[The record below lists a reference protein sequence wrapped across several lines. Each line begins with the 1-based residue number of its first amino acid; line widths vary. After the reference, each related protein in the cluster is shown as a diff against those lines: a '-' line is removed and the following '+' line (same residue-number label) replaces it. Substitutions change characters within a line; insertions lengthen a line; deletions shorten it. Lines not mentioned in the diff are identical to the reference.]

1 MADHFFHGL
10 LAIALLLSA
19 VGGSPPALAQ
29 ATISGTVALSGTLS
43 GDYVINA
50 GAMMTGTAS
59 VDGPVRFLFLDLP
72 GGQPATLAGD
82 LGGTGSLSLE
92 SGRTLESAGTLV
104 ITGNNSY
111 SGGTIVGGLGLLEVA
126 AGGSI
131 SHATADF
138 IVGSASQLGSLAIT
152 GGTIVNGNAI
162 IGGEDGGFGAATMS
176 AGTWS
181 STGALTVG
189 GPGLMAG
196 GGTGTLLITGGAVS
210 AGSGVIAQDASSTG
224 AVTVSGGTLAFGN
237 GLAIGDTG
245 SLAISGGGIVIVGGT
260 LSRGSSGTLALSSGG
275 MLQIGA
281 GSTGGTLDT
290 DLTNDGALVFDRS
303 DDSTY
308 GFVIDGG
315 GAVTKRGAGTLT
327 LTGVNTYTGT
337 TTISGGALALGDGAA
352 TGSIAGD
359 VLNDATLIF
368 HPGGDTAFANAISGT
383 GAVVIRGSS
392 IVTLSGNNSWSGGT
406 TLEGGVL
413 SLGSADALGTTGTI
427 SFASGTLQ
435 YTAANTTDYS
445 ARINSAGG
453 QSVFIDTN
461 SQAVTFATGL
471 SGAGTVLAK
480 VGDGTLT
487 LTATNTYTGN
497 TIAFGGTL
505 EVATGG
511 AIESA
516 GDLLVGTNGGIGRF
530 ALSGGTVQVANAVVG
545 SDNGTGTVDVSDGS
559 LTIATLLT
567 IGDQGFGNGTL
578 NLTGGS
584 VTAGTTVLG
593 VGSSAAGGLTVTSAG
608 TFTATGDL
616 TVGGQGTGVLS
627 VNAGGTVVVGGTLSQ
642 GQYGTI
648 DLGIGGTLRIGRG
661 GTTGV
666 LATDLSITGDLV
678 FDRSDDVTYG
688 GVINGAG
695 TVTKAGAGTLTLTG
709 TADWTGNTTITSGTL
724 RVGDGATSGSLG
736 GYVTNDAV
744 LAFDR
749 SDPITFAGSIDGYGR
764 LEQLGSGTLTL
775 TGSNGYSGG
784 TTIAAGTL
792 EVATGGV
799 VNHPGAALSVAPG
812 STAALVIS
820 GGTVINA
827 DATIGD
833 GAGADGSATI
843 TAGQWT
849 NSGDL
854 VVGKDGAA
862 GLLAIQGGTVV
873 VSGALTRGT
882 GGTIQLAAGG
892 TLQIGDGGSTGTLD
906 TALVNDGSLVFDR
919 SGTSTQSSVISG
931 TGSVTKLG
939 SGTLVISGANTY
951 SGTTTIAGGMLEV
964 VAGGAVDHGGTEL
977 VISSGTLQVSGG
989 IVSNATGYVG
999 YHGQG
1004 AAVVTSGSWSNAG
1017 DLRVG
1022 WGVAGDPVSGPGDGT
1037 LSISGGFVSNGGV
1050 YLGADVGSVGTALIS
1065 GGAWQSDV
1073 VRVGF
1078 AGGSGSIDGSGGN
1091 LDAVALL
1098 LGTGAS
1104 SSGTATVS
1112 GGTWAITDS
1121 LSVGDDG
1128 GTGVFTMT
1136 GGFVTSGTGLVGSL
1150 AGSIGTATVSGG
1162 TWATTGDMVVGNDGS
1177 GSLVI
1182 DGTGTV
1188 IVGGSLYKGIAGAF
1202 GSGGAITLASGG
1214 TLRIGSGGGNLATD
1228 LTNDGTLV
1236 FENVGDATYGGSID
1250 GSGQVRVALAGGTV
1264 LTLSGTNSWTGGT
1277 ALESGTLALADPL
1290 ALGTTG
1296 TISFTGGTL
1305 QFSTANTVDYSP
1317 RFDASGGQA
1326 FSLDTNGQTVTLAGV
1341 IAGAGSALD
1350 KLGAGTLVLTAD
1362 NTYIGLTTVAS
1373 GSLQLG
1379 GGGTTGS
1386 VAGDVRNDAAL
1397 AFNRSDSWGYGG
1409 VISGTGS
1416 LIQLGSGT
1424 LTLSGSNTFTGDTVL
1439 RAGTLALEGDA
1450 PLGTAGA
1457 ILFSGGALQYTALT
1471 GTTTDYSARFATTP
1485 GQAYRIDTAGA
1496 GLVVTLGA
1504 DLASSGGSLTKLGAG
1519 TLVLTGSNA
1528 FSGGVFLEDGILSLG
1543 SSGAIGPVDP
1553 SDPDAGQITFSGG
1566 ALQFTTANTAD
1577 PSRLFSTA
1585 PGQLYRIDANG
1596 QVVTLAADLNGS
1608 AASLTTLGSG
1618 TVTLSG
1624 SNAFAAG
1631 VALDGGTL
1639 ALASAGA
1646 LGPPDPAAG
1655 TITFGGGTLQF
1666 SSANTT
1672 DYSGR
1677 FSNAA
1682 NQAYS
1687 IDTGGQSVTLAASL
1701 GSSRGS
1707 LEKLGAGTLTLTG
1720 TNTFTGPTTIV
1731 SGTLRIGA
1739 GGMTGSLTSDVANG
1753 GALVFERADTATYSG
1768 AISGTGSLTMLGT
1781 GTLTLD
1787 GNSTFSG
1794 ATHLAAGTLALGSA
1808 GALGSGGPIA
1818 FGGGTLQYTAANQ
1831 ADYSGRISPAGGQS
1845 IRIDLNGQ
1853 AVSYATG
1860 LTGAGSSLT
1869 LLGSGTLALS
1879 GSSDYSGGTSIGGG
1893 LLEVASGGA
1902 ISHVSADLLVGT
1914 TDGDGA
1920 ILVSGGTVVDRA
1932 ALLGAAAGRAGTAT
1946 VTSGTWTSTTDLL
1959 VGAAA
1964 GATGNLSI
1972 QGGTVTSGAAAIGFA
1987 VGSTGTATVSS
1998 GTWTNTGELRV
2009 GYDGAG
2015 ALVIGSG
2022 GEVAVGGSLFQGAAG
2037 SIDLG
2042 PGGVLRIGLG
2052 GTTGELLTDLTTNG
2066 TLIFDRSDDTAY
2078 YNIVSGTGGLTK
2090 LGGGMLTLTGSQTY
2104 TGLTTIS
2111 SGTLRLG
2118 DGTTSGALAG
2128 DVLNDAVFAFDT
2140 ASTGTFSGAISGT
2153 GSVAKLGAGTL
2164 TLAGS
2169 NTYEGGTR
2177 FGGGTLVV
2185 GSADAISGTGT
2196 LSFDGGTLQ
2205 YSGAN
2210 AVDYSGRF
2218 STAGN
2223 QAFAV
2228 DTAGRDVTFATG
2240 LSGAGSSLS
2249 KSGSG
2254 TLTLTGASTYDGLTT
2269 VSAGSLAIGDGGT
2282 SGSVA
2287 GDIANS
2293 SAVIFN
2299 RSDDVT
2305 FAGVMSGTGTLEK
2318 LGGGVLVLSGANTF
2332 TGVATIR
2339 SGTLQVGDGGT
2350 SGSIVAPIE
2359 NDGVLA
2365 FNRSDT
2371 VGYAGSISGS
2381 GALLKLGAGT
2391 LAVSGSNGYSG
2402 GTTVGDG
2409 TLDVAPGGVIFHP
2422 DADLIVGPD
2431 GATAALTVT
2440 GGAITANTSIVG
2452 SEGVGTATVTAGTWT
2467 STNSLFVG
2475 LGLTAAGNGA
2485 VVLDGGTLETGRAFV
2500 GTFPSGTGAMT
2511 VSSGTWINH
2520 GDLALG
2526 FSGGAGSLAIGGGA
2540 VSNVNASI
2548 GAGSSGSGA
2557 VTVTGGTWTTSG
2569 DVTVGSAGG
2578 TGALTISGSGTA
2590 LVGGTLS
2597 RGDLGAITLSGG
2609 GTLQIG
2615 LGLFSGDLVGDLVN
2629 DGTLIF
2635 NRGDD
2640 STSGASIS
2648 GTGSLVKMG
2657 AGTLVLTGS
2666 NSYTGSTALKAGT
2679 LSLGSPDAIG
2689 TTGTVSF
2696 EGGTLQFTSLS
2707 GTDTDL
2713 SSRFSTAPGQA
2724 YRIDTAGVD
2733 VTLATPL
2740 VSSGGTLDKSGSGR
2754 LTITADATFTGT
2766 TTVREGTLQIGDGGS
2781 TGSLAGDIAV
2791 DSDLVFNRSGTTTY
2805 GGVIAGN
2812 GNVTKLGAGTLVL
2825 TAENLY
2831 FGTTTVTAGA
2841 LQIGDGGTAGSIRGD
2856 VLNDGTLVFN
2866 RSDDV
2871 TFPGIISGT
2880 GAVTK
2885 LGAGTL
2891 TFTADSTYSGLTTI
2905 ASGTLRLGS
2914 GGTSGSIAGDVVNDG
2929 VLVFDRSDSTTFA
2942 GTISG
2947 TGAVTKLGTGMLTL
2961 TGESTDAGPLT
2972 VTSGT
2977 LRIGAGGTN
2986 GAYAGDI
2993 VNGGALVFDRSD
3005 GSTYSGAVSGAGT
3018 VEKRGAGTL
3027 TLTGS
3032 NSFTG
3037 GTTITAGALQVGDG
3051 GTSGSLSG
3059 DVVVDGALIFN
3070 RGDVASFTG
3079 AVSGTGALSMAG
3091 SGTLVYTGD
3100 ATHTGGTT
3108 ISAGTLQI
3116 GAGGTAGSLLG
3127 NVDSVGT
3134 LAFDRS
3140 DTVTFSGTVSGAGG
3154 ITQLGSGALV
3164 LLADNTYSGVT
3175 TIASG
3180 TVALGDGGVVGSIA
3194 GDVVNDGA
3202 LVFDRS
3208 DSTTFAGVI
3217 SGTGATTKAGAG
3229 TLSLTGESTAT
3240 GPLSVTSGTLR
3251 IGVGGTTG
3259 SYAGA
3264 IVNSA
3269 AVVFDRSDDS
3279 TYAGV
3284 LSGAGTVEKLGAG
3297 TLTLAGESSG
3307 SGVLTIATG
3316 TVRIGVGGTTG
3327 SYAGDIVND
3336 GTLVFDRSDSLTVG
3350 SAISGSGGLT
3360 KLGSGTVLLDD
3371 INTFTGT
3378 TSIAAGTLALSDSG
3392 GITASATIAIESGA
3406 TLDVSTRS
3414 SPWQLGSGQ
3423 TLTGAGLLAG
3433 PAVGAFG
3440 STVNPGGV
3448 GVAGT
3453 LTATGGFTLLGGL
3466 TIDISG
3472 GTIDLFDGSTGE
3484 LAIGAGSL
3492 TFTTL
3497 SPPTGNLVFAKY
3509 LSLTGGA
3516 FASVSGLPGG
3526 YSIDYDYLGG
3536 HQIALVQSAGVPEI
3550 DPAGAAAI
3558 VALLG
3563 GSFGMFERRV
3573 IRRRRGHGSVRAVR
3587 SPGGVLGSGP
3597 TRVRSPGP
3605 RPTVDRNALRG
3616 LPPAEQLAEPCHGC
3630 PADDERVL

>member
-1 MADHFFHGL
+1 MS
-10 LAIALLLSA
+10 LLLSTVLLA
-19 VGGSPPALAQ
+19 TVGGSPPALAQ
-29 ATISGTVALSGTLS
+29 STISGTVALSGTLS

-59 VDGPVRFLFLDLP
+59 VDGPVRFVFFDLP
-72 GGQPATLAGD
+72 GGQPATLAAD
-82 LGGTGSLSLE
+82 LGGSGSLSLE
-92 SGRTLESAGTLV
+92 SGRTFESAGTLV

-111 SGGTIVGGLGLLEVA
+111 SGGTIVGGLGLLEVT

-152 GGTIVNGNAI
+152 GGTIANGNAI

-181 STGALTVG
+181 STGALVVG
-189 GPGLMAG
+189 GRGLTYG

-210 AGSGVIAQDASSTG
+210 ADSGVIAQDASSTG
-224 AVTVSGGTLAFGN
+224 AVTVSGGTLT
-237 GLAIGDTG
+237 LANSLSIGDTG
-245 SLAISGGGIVIVGGT
+245 SLAISGGGTVIVGGT
-260 LSRGSSGTLALSSGG
+260 LSRGTSGTLALSSGG
-275 MLQIGA
+275 ILQIGA
-281 GSTGGTLDT
+281 GATGGALDT
-290 DLTNDGALVFDRS
+290 DLTNDGLLIFDRS

-315 GAVTKRGAGTLT
+315 GAVTKRGTGTLT
-327 LTGVNTYTGT
+327 L
-337 TTISGGALALGDGAA
+337 SG
-352 TGSIAGD
+352 S
-359 VLNDATLIF
+359 
-368 HPGGDTAFANAISGT
+368 
-383 GAVVIRGSS
+383 
-392 IVTLSGNNSWSGGT
+392 NSWSGGT
-406 TLEGGVL
+406 TLEAGVL
-413 SLGSADALGTTGTI
+413 SLGSADAIGTTGTI
-427 SFASGTLQ
+427 SFAGGVLQ

-445 ARINSAGG
+445 ARISSAGN
-453 QSVFIDTN
+453 QVVSIDTN
-461 SQAVTFATGL
+461 NEAVTFATGL
-471 SGAGTVLAK
+471 SGAGTVLSK

-487 LTATNTYTGN
+487 LTATNTHTGN
-497 TIAFGGTL
+497 TIALGGTL

-511 AIESA
+511 AIDSA
-516 GDLLVGTNGGIGRF
+516 GDLLVGTGGGIGRF
-530 ALSGGTVQVANAVVG
+530 ALSGGVVEVANAVVG
-545 SDNGTGTVDVSDGS
+545 SDNNGNGTVDVSDGS

-567 IGDQGFGNGTL
+567 IGDQGSANGSL

-593 VGSSAAGGLTVTSAG
+593 VGSSAVGSLTVSSG

-616 TVGGQGTGVLS
+616 TVGGQGTGFLTI
-627 VNAGGTVVVGGTLSQ
+627 NTAGTVVVGGTLSQ

-648 DLGIGGTLRIGRG
+648 DLGSGGTLRIGRG

-666 LATDLSITGDLV
+666 LASDLSIAGDLI

-736 GYVTNDAV
+736 GNVTNDAV

-749 SDPITFAGSIDGYGR
+749 SDTITFAGSIDGYGR

-820 GGTVINA
+820 GGSVTNA

-873 VSGALTRGT
+873 VSGALKRGT
-882 GGTIQLAAGG
+882 SGSIQLAAGG

-931 TGSVTKLG
+931 TGSVTKQG
-939 SGTLVISGANTY
+939 GGTLVVSGANTY
-951 SGTTTIAGGMLEV
+951 SGGTVIAGGMLEV
-964 VAGGAVDHGGTEL
+964 VASGVVDHGAAEL
-977 VISSGTLQVSGG
+977 VVSSGTLQVSGG

-1004 AAVVTSGSWSNAG
+1004 AAVVSSGTWSNAG
-1017 DLRVG
+1017 ELRVG
-1022 WGVAGDPVSGPGDGT
+1022 WGLAGDPVSGPGDGT
-1037 LSISGGFVSNGGV
+1037 LTISGGDVYNSDV
-1050 YLGADVGSVGTALIS
+1050 YLGADVGSVGTAQIS
-1065 GGAWQSDV
+1065 DGAWQSVV

-1078 AGGSGSIDGSGGN
+1078 AGGSGGIDGSGGRF
-1091 LDAVALL
+1091 DAVALL
-1098 LGTGAS
+1098 LGTGVG

-1112 GGTWAITDS
+1112 GGTWAIIDS

-1136 GGFVTSGTGLVGSL
+1136 GGVVTSGTGAVGSL

-1188 IVGGSLYKGIAGAF
+1188 IVGGSLYRGIAGTY
-1202 GSGGAITLASGG
+1202 GSGGTITLSSGG

-1236 FENVGDATYGGSID
+1236 FENVVDATYGGSID
-1250 GSGQVRVALAGGTV
+1250 GSGQVRVALSGGTV
-1264 LTLSGTNSWTGGT
+1264 LTLSGSNSWTGGT
-1277 ALESGTLALADPL
+1277 ALEGGTLALADPS

-1341 IAGAGSALD
+1341 IAGTGSTLD
-1350 KLGAGTLVLTAD
+1350 KLGAGTLVLVSD
-1362 NTYIGLTTVAS
+1362 NTYNGLTTVAS

-1379 GGGTTGS
+1379 NGGTTGS
-1386 VAGDVRNDAAL
+1386 VAGDVSNDAAL
-1397 AFNRSDSWGYGG
+1397 VFNRSDAWAFGG

-1450 PLGTAGA
+1450 PLGSGGA

-1471 GTTTDYSARFATTP
+1471 GTTADYSTRFATTP
-1485 GQAYRIDTAGA
+1485 GQAYRIDTTGA

-1519 TLVLTGSNA
+1519 TLLLTGSNA
-1528 FSGGVFLEDGILSLG
+1528 FSGGVVLADGILSLG

-1566 ALQFTTANTAD
+1566 TLQFTAANTTD

-1585 PGQLYRIDANG
+1585 AGQQYRIDANG

-1618 TVTLSG
+1618 TLTLSG
-1624 SNAFAAG
+1624 SNTFAAG

-1646 LGPPDPAAG
+1646 LGPADPADPDAG

-1666 SSANTT
+1666 SAANTT

-1677 FSNAA
+1677 FSTAS

-1701 GSSRGS
+1701 TSSRGT
-1707 LEKLGAGTLTLTG
+1707 LDKHGAGTLTLTG
-1720 TNTFTGPTTIV
+1720 TNTFSGLTTIV
-1731 SGTLRIGA
+1731 SGTLRIGDGGTSGALA
-1739 GGMTGSLTSDVANG
+1739 GDVANDG
-1753 GALVFERADTATYSG
+1753 SLVFERADTPTYSG

-1787 GNSTFSG
+1787 GNSVYSG
-1794 ATHLAAGTLALGSA
+1794 ATQLAAGTLALGSA

-1831 ADYSGRISPAGGQS
+1831 EDYSGRISPAGGQS

-1853 AVSYATG
+1853 TVSYATG

-1869 LLGSGTLALS
+1869 LLGSGTLTLS
-1879 GSSDYSGGTSIGGG
+1879 GSSDYSGGTSLGGG
-1893 LLEVASGGA
+1893 LLEVAPGGA
-1902 ISHVSADLLVGT
+1902 ISHASADLLVGT
-1914 TDGDGA
+1914 AGGDGA
-1920 ILVSGGTVVDRA
+1920 LLVSGGTIVNRA

-1946 VTSGTWTSTTDLL
+1946 ITSGTWTSTTDLL
-1959 VGAAA
+1959 VGAVAS
-1964 GATGNLSI
+1964 ATGSLSI
-1972 QGGTVTSGAAAIGFA
+1972 QGGMVSSSVAAIGFA
-1987 VGSTGTATVSS
+1987 IGSTGTATVTS
-1998 GTWTNTGELRV
+1998 GTWTNAGELRV

-2015 ALVIGSG
+2015 SLVIGSG

-2066 TLIFDRSDDTAY
+2066 TLIFDRSDDSAH
-2078 YNIVSGTGGLTK
+2078 YNIVSGSGGLTK

-2118 DGTTSGALAG
+2118 DGATDGALAG

-2140 ASTGTFSGAISGT
+2140 AATGTFSGAISGT

-2164 TLAGS
+2164 TLTGS
-2169 NTYEGGTR
+2169 NGYEGGTR
-2177 FGGGTLVV
+2177 FSGGTLVL

-2205 YSGAN
+2205 YSALN
-2210 AVDYSGRF
+2210 AVDYSDRF

-2223 QAFAV
+2223 QAFSV
-2228 DTAGRDVTFATG
+2228 DTGGQTVTFA
-2240 LSGAGSSLS
+2240 AGI
-2249 KSGSG
+2249 SGSG
-2254 TLTLTGASTYDGLTT
+2254 STLTKLGAGTLALSGSNSYDGVTT
-2269 VSAGSLAIGDGGT
+2269 VVDGTLQIGAGGT
-2282 SGSVA
+2282 SGSLE
-2287 GDIANS
+2287 GDIANQG
-2293 SAVIFN
+2293 AVVFE
-2299 RSDDVT
+2299 RADDST
-2305 FAGVMSGTGTLEK
+2305 YRGAISGTGTVTK
-2318 LGGGVLVLSGANTF
+2318 AGAGTLVLTGSNTF
-2332 TGVATIR
+2332 TGTATVA
-2339 SGTLQVGDGGT
+2339 SGTLQIGDGGGT
-2350 SGSIVAPIE
+2350 GSIDAPIQ

-2365 FNRSDT
+2365 FDRSGS
-2371 VGYAGSISGS
+2371 VAYAGVVGGS
-2381 GALLKLGAGT
+2381 GALLKLGPGT
-2391 LAVSGSNGYSG
+2391 LTLSGANTYTG
-2402 GTTVGDG
+2402 GTVVNGG
-2409 TLDVAPGGVIFHP
+2409 TLDVASGGVIDHP
-2422 DADLIVGPD
+2422 
-2431 GATAALTVT
+2431 AAET
-2440 GGAITANTSIVG
+2440 IVG
-2452 SEGVGTATVTAGTWT
+2452 SEGNTGALTISGGSVSNAIVRVGANGTGTATVTSGTWNT
-2467 STNSLFVG
+2467 QGAMLVGSGDVGVGDGSLVISGGVVSTVEAYFG
-2475 LGLTAAGNGA
+2475 LS
-2485 VVLDGGTLETGRAFV
+2485 
-2500 GTFPSGTGAMT
+2500 PSGTGSAM
-2511 VSSGTWINH
+2511 VSSGTWNNA
-2520 GDLALG
+2520 GDLVLG
-2526 FSGGAGSLAIGGGA
+2526 YDGGTGVLAMSGGLVTTGGTALVGTATAASGLA
-2540 VSNVNASI
+2540 
-2548 GAGSSGSGA
+2548 
-2557 VTVTGGTWTTSG
+2557 TVTGGTWAITG
-2569 DVTVGSAGG
+2569 DVTVGSAAG
-2578 TGALTISGSGTA
+2578 TGSLVVSTA
-2590 LVGGTLS
+2590 GVVQVGGTLS
-2597 RGDLGAITLSGG
+2597 RGDFGTIGLAGG

-2615 LGLFSGDLVGDLVN
+2615 LGGGSGELAGDLVN

-2635 NRGDD
+2635 NRSDD
-2640 STSGASIS
+2640 SSSAGAIS
-2648 GTGSLVKMG
+2648 GTGSVVKLG

-2666 NSYTGSTALKAGT
+2666 NSYSGTTTLAAGT
-2679 LSLGSPDAIG
+2679 LSLGSPDAISTSG
-2689 TTGTVSF
+2689 TISF
-2696 EGGTLQFTSLS
+2696 DGGTLQFTSLS
-2707 GTDTDL
+2707 GTNTDL
-2713 SSRFSTAPGQA
+2713 SGRFSTAPGQV
-2724 YRIDTAGVD
+2724 YRIDTSGVD

-2740 VSSGGTLDKSGSGR
+2740 VSSGGTLTKFGAGTLTLAADNTYSGTTSVV
-2754 LTITADATFTGT
+2754 TGT
-2766 TTVREGTLQIGDGGS
+2766 LRIGVGGT
-2781 TGSLAGDIAV
+2781 TGSVAGNIAV
-2791 DSDLVFNRSGTTTY
+2791 ASSTEVIFDRSGTTTY
-2805 GGVIAGN
+2805 AGVISGN
-2812 GNVTKLGAGTLVL
+2812 GSMTKLGTGTLVL

-2831 FGTTTVTAGA
+2831 FGTTTVAAGT
-2841 LQIGDGGTAGSIRGD
+2841 LQIGDGGTTGSIRSD
-2856 VLNDGTLVFN
+2856 VFNDGTVVFD

-2871 TFPGIISGT
+2871 TFPGIIAGT

-2885 LGAGTL
+2885 LGAGML
-2891 TFTADSTYSGLTTI
+2891 TFTADSTYTGVTTI
-2905 ASGTLRLGS
+2905 SSGTLRLGS

-2929 VLVFDRSDSTTFA
+2929 ALVFERSDSTTFA
-2942 GTISG
+2942 GTIGG
-2947 TGAVTKLGTGMLTL
+2947 TGSVTKLGTGMLTL
-2961 TGESTDAGPLT
+2961 AGESTTTGLLT
-2972 VTSGT
+2972 VASGT

-2993 VNGGALVFDRSD
+2993 VSSGAVIFDRSD
-3005 GSTYSGAVSGAGT
+3005 DSTYSGALSGVGT
-3018 VEKRGAGTL
+3018 LEKLGAGTL

-3059 DVVVDGALIFN
+3059 DVAVDGALIFD
-3070 RGDVASFTG
+3070 RADVASFAG

-3100 ATHTGGTT
+3100 ASHTGGTT
-3108 ISAGTLQI
+3108 ITAGTLQI
-3116 GAGGTAGSLLG
+3116 GDGGTSGSLAG
-3127 NVDSVGT
+3127 NVAAAGT

-3140 DTVTFSGTVSGAGG
+3140 DMVTFSGTVSGAGG
-3154 ITQLGSGALV
+3154 VTQAGSGALL

-3175 TIASG
+3175 TIVSG
-3180 TVALGDGGVVGSIA
+3180 TLALGDGGVIGSVA
-3194 GDVVNDGA
+3194 GDVANDGA

-3208 DSTTFAGVI
+3208 DPTTFAGVI
-3217 SGTGATTKAGAG
+3217 SGTGSVTKAGPG
-3229 TLSLTGESTAT
+3229 MLTLTGESTT
-3240 GPLSVTSGTLR
+3240 SGPLTVTSGTLR
-3251 IGVGGTTG
+3251 IGAGGTNG
-3259 SYAGA
+3259 SYAGDV
-3264 IVNSA
+3264 VNGG
-3269 AVVFDRSDDS
+3269 AVVFERSDDS
-3279 TYAGV
+3279 TYAGA
-3284 LSGAGTVEKLGAG
+3284 LSGVGTVEKRGAG
-3297 TLTLAGESSG
+3297 TLTLTGESSG

-3316 TVRIGVGGTTG
+3316 TVRIGAGGTTG

-3336 GTLVFDRSDSLTVG
+3336 GTLVFDRSDALTVA
-3350 SAISGSGGLT
+3350 SVISGSGALT
-3360 KLGSGTVLLDD
+3360 KRGAGTVLLNDSA
-3371 INTFTGT
+3371 TFTGT
-3378 TSIAAGTLALSDSG
+3378 TAIAAGTLSLSDSG
-3392 GITASATIAIESGA
+3392 GIAASRTIAIESGA
-3406 TLDVSTRS
+3406 ILDVSARS
-3414 SPWQLGSGQ
+3414 STWQLESGQ
-3423 TLTGAGLLAG
+3423 TLTGGGILSG
-3433 PAVGAFG
+3433 PAIGALG

-3448 GVAGT
+3448 GVLGT
-3453 LTATGGFTLLGGL
+3453 LTATGGFTLLGDL
-3466 TIDISG
+3466 AIDIFGSS
-3472 GTIDLFDGSTGE
+3472 TDLFDGSTGD
-3484 LAIGAGSL
+3484 LAIGSG
-3492 TFTTL
+3492 TVDFTTL
-3497 SPPTGNLVFAKY
+3497 SAPVGNLVFAKY

-3516 FASVSGLPGG
+3516 FAGINGLPGG
-3526 YSIDYDYLGG
+3526 YTIDYNYLGG
-3536 HQIALVQSAGVPEI
+3536 NQIALVQAPPGVPEI
-3550 DPAGAAAI
+3550 DPAGLAGI

-3563 GSFGMFERRV
+3563 GALGLVERR
-3573 IRRRRGHGSVRAVR
+3573 RSGRRG
-3587 SPGGVLGSGP
+3587 GGK
-3597 TRVRSPGP
+3597 
-3605 RPTVDRNALRG
+3605 A
-3616 LPPAEQLAEPCHGC
+3616 PCSTATGEC
-3630 PADDERVL
+3630 RC